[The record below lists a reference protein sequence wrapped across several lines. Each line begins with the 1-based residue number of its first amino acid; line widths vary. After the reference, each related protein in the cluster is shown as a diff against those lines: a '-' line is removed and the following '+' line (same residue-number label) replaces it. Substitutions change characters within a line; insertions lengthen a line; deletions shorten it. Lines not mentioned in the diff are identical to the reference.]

1 MEPFGYIYLITC
13 NISQKKYVGQTVLKN
28 PFNRWTIHKS
38 AARGNR
44 TKQYLHK
51 AIRKYGEENFSFE
64 ILCPVYSKSE
74 LDSMEI
80 SYITS
85 LNTLSPLGYNTA
97 IGGSGHSGEYTPE
110 RRQKISATSK
120 GRRWSEEQKTQS
132 SQRRLAKH
140 RHCSEE
146 TKRKISK
153 ANKGRGGWH
162 HTEET
167 KQKLAA
173 SSKQQAGWHHTEES
187 LAKIKTRAQEARG
200 RKILCMETQQVFN
213 CIKDA
218 DRWLLATTGRKG
230 YLQNKIN
237 YNKDQKE
244 YSANGYSFYI
254 IKAN

>member
-13 NISQKKYVGQTVLKN
+13 SISQKKYVGQTVLKN
-28 PFNRWTIHKS
+28 PFNRWTLHKS

-64 ILCPVYSKSE
+64 VLCSAYTKSE

-85 LNTLSPLGYNTA
+85 LNTLSPSGYNTA
-97 IGGSGHSGEYTPE
+97 SGGSGHSGEYTTE
-110 RRQKISATSK
+110 RRQKISITSK
-120 GRRWSEEQKTQS
+120 GRRWSEEQKAQS

-140 RHCSEE
+140 SHCSEE

-162 HTEET
+162 HTEE
-167 KQKLAA
+167 
-173 SSKQQAGWHHTEES
+173 SS
-187 LAKIKTRAQEARG
+187 AKIKIQAQESRG
-200 RKILCMETQQVFN
+200 RKILCGETQQIFN
-213 CIKDA
+213 CIKEA
-218 DRWLLATTGRKG
+218 DRWLLATAGRKG

-244 YSANGYSFYI
+244 YLVNGYTFYI